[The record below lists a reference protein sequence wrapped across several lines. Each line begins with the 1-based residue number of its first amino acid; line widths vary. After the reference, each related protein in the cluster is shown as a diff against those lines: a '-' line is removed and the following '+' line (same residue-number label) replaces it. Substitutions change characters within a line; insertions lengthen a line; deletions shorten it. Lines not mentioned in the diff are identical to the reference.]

1 MLPEYDD
8 LTQSRRFDLGNDELV
23 DKVWNDELVDE
34 VCKDAGITCTTITMP
49 FWSVW
54 CVRRCLQ
61 YLRCICEPS

>member
-8 LTQSRRFDLGNDELV
+8 LTQSRRFDLG
-23 DKVWNDELVDE
+23 NDELVDE